1 MAGALEHSE
10 MGRVTGPDG
19 GLAGRGKDLG
29 FILCI
34 TRSH

>member
-1 MAGALEHSE
+1 MAGVPEHSE
-10 MGRVTGPDG
+10 MGRFTKPDG